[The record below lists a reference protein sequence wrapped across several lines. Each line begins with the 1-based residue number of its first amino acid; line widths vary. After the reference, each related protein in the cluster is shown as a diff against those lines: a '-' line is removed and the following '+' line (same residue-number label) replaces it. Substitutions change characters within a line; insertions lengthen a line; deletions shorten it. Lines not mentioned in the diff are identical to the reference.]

1 MKLIVG
7 NSVYEMKTKQ
17 LKAVLHVAS
26 KQVPFGIY
34 AVKKDGICE
43 LRKDK
48 FDTKFKLQKAVKE
61 YAENGFKVYYNAKT
75 GKGN

>member
-7 NSVYEMKTKQ
+7 NSVYEMTAEQ
-17 LKAVLHVAS
+17 LKGVLHVAS

-43 LRKDK
+43 L
-48 FDTKFKLQKAVKE
+48 QQAVKK
-61 YAENGFKVYYNAKT
+61 YAENGFKVYYNSK
-75 GKGN
+75 

>member
-7 NSVYEMKTKQ
+7 NSVYEMTAEQ

-43 LRKDK
+43 LHKDK
-48 FDTKFKLQKAVKE
+48 FDSKE
-61 YAENGFKVYYNAKT
+61 DLLDNVAKYAEKGFKVYYNAI
-75 GKGN
+75 

>member
-7 NSVYEMKTKQ
+7 NSVYEMTEEQ
-17 LKAVLHVAS
+17 LKSVLHVAS

-43 LRKDK
+43 LHKDQ
-48 FDTKFKLQKAVKE
+48 FDTKFKLQQAVKE
-61 YAENGFKVYYNAKT
+61 YAVNGLKVYYNQK
-75 GKGN
+75 